1 MLSVDCWE
9 LEAPRDLGIN
19 KIVCYFHRFIIQN
32 SKLQKLEFT
41 FEAVEMTLM
50 MRKVKAR
57 VTCDEMETQKLVIR
71 S

>member
-19 KIVCYFHRFIIQN
+19 KIVTFIDSWYKTVN
-32 SKLQKLEFT
+32 YKLEFT

>member
-19 KIVCYFHRFIIQN
+19 KIVTFIDSWYKTVN
-32 SKLQKLEFT
+32 YKKLEFT